1 MEGSSNSDE
10 CFDRENVLVKS
21 ETQPLDIDL
30 PLTSDGD
37 NSSVASMNEDCE
49 SRLSSWD
56 SEPETDIP
64 SLINCHDMPKE
75 PLEGV
80 KLEEN
85 YLDIEEQ
92 NKFVGVENTDD
103 GLLWEMDNRSYEELL
118 KKFIEK
124 EEELRVS
131 NFKLQFSE
139 QEIIK
144 LNVQV
149 ENSEVLLDNV
159 REELKLKEEELNKQK
174 ELSEEE
180 IFKLKIQTENSEAQL
195 DNVHEELKLKEEEL
209 NKLKKLSEEEI
220 FNLKIQ
226 TENSEAQ
233 LGNLRKELK
242 LKEEEL
248 NKLKARVLVS
258 NRKQIKMVVDAANHE
273 QEMQKL
279 KSEMLDLQDKFSLEK
294 DKLHFDIASLSKMK
308 IELTSKLEDCQ
319 SRNKELE
326 NKLSRDRDAIVE
338 KEMVLEEEMNCLK
351 EELSQNLH
359 LVEAGKK
366 ELEMAVIER
375 DEANAKIDKLE
386 AEICSSNDKLKL
398 RATQE
403 MVLQDKINC
412 LREEL
417 GQKMHLVEAV
427 NKKMKMVVIERD
439 EANAKIDK
447 LKNDILSC
455 EDKSANM
462 YNYVKE
468 LEASLTDM
476 TVTYKACR
484 EEGKVLKLR
493 LEEQLKKVISD
504 KNEEKREAIKE
515 LEASLTKM
523 TVIYKAYR
531 DEGKMLKLRLEEL
544 KEVISDKD
552 EEKREAIRQLCY
564 SLEYYRSGYRELVQA
579 INKVYRHR

>member
-1 MEGSSNSDE
+1 
-10 CFDRENVLVKS
+10 
-21 ETQPLDIDL
+21 
-30 PLTSDGD
+30 
-37 NSSVASMNEDCE
+37 
-49 SRLSSWD
+49 
-56 SEPETDIP
+56 
-64 SLINCHDMPKE
+64 
-75 PLEGV
+75 
-80 KLEEN
+80 
-85 YLDIEEQ
+85 
-92 NKFVGVENTDD
+92 
-103 GLLWEMDNRSYEELL
+103 
-118 KKFIEK
+118 
-124 EEELRVS
+124 
-131 NFKLQFSE
+131 
-139 QEIIK
+139 
-144 LNVQV
+144 
-149 ENSEVLLDNV
+149 
-159 REELKLKEEELNKQK
+159 
-174 ELSEEE
+174 
-180 IFKLKIQTENSEAQL
+180 LKIQTENSEAQL
-195 DNVHEELKLKEEEL
+195 DNVREELKLKEEEL

-308 IELTSKLEDCQ
+308 IELASKLEDCQ

-351 EELSQNLH
+351 EELSQNMH

-417 GQKMHLVEAV
+417 GQKIHLVVAV

-447 LKNDILSC
+447 LKNDIRSC

-579 INKVYRHR
+579 INKVYRRHSLLRLH